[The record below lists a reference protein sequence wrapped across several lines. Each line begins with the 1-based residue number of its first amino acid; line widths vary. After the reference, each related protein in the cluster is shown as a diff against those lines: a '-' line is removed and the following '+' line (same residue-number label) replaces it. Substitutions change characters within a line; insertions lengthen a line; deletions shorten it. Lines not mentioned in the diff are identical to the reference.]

1 MSSIVVDMFVC
12 WPRATRIELLGRRG
26 YHGKAR
32 DYNAAVAALNGLQ
45 SNFSIVE
52 AIRKAGPGANKR
64 AIPEM
69 LGWVRRIGYEPSDFD
84 HLNPIHIAGTKGK
97 GSTSSFIS
105 SILAQYLPTTKSIH
119 AERLPSAVGLYTSPH
134 LRFVRERIKINNEP
148 ISEDLFARCFWEIW
162 DRLEASRPTGLG
174 SESGS
179 RGIDGKPVYFHF
191 LTLMALHCYLGESVG
206 TAVIECGIGGEY
218 DTTNILSTPSA
229 TGITSLGIDHV
240 ALLGDTIDQIAW
252 HKAGIFKENVP
263 AFTVPQPE
271 EALTVLRERSKE
283 RRTRLHVVSTHKAL
297 QSIQLGLHGDFQKL
311 NASLAIAISALH
323 LSRLGFTGLP
333 DPYDPEAE
341 LPQEFV
347 TGLRTTKLGGRCDRR
362 PDAKLPSLTWY
373 IDGGHTLESIEVAG
387 QWFAESTAKSEAE
400 GVQRILLFNQQ
411 TRDASS
417 LATRLQNTLAGAL
430 GDAHPFKHA
439 IFCPNTTYRN
449 AGYKADLVSMNTSQ
463 DDVDTLRVQKEL
475 AAAYNAIDP
484 KAEVHVVSTIE
495 EAIAR
500 ARELATTP
508 KTQVLATGS
517 LHLVGGVV
525 EVLESE
531 AEPTGA

>member
-1 MSSIVVDMFVC
+1 MFCV
-12 WPRATRIELLGRRG
+12 LGQRG
-26 YHGKAR
+26 YHGKTR

-45 SNFSIVE
+45 SNSSIVE
-52 AIRKAGPGANKR
+52 AIKKAGPGWNKR
-64 AIPEM
+64 AIPDM
-69 LGWVRRIGYEPSDFD
+69 LNWVRRIGYEPSDFD

-105 SILAQYLPTTKSIH
+105 SILAQYLPTKKSIH

-134 LRFVRERIKINNEP
+134 LRVVRERIKINNEP
-148 ISEDLFARCFWEIW
+148 ISEELFARCFWEIW
-162 DRLEASRPTGLG
+162 DRLEASQPTRLDP
-174 SESGS
+174 SS

-191 LTLMALHCYLGESVG
+191 LTLMALHCYLKESVG

-218 DTTNILSTPSA
+218 DTTNILSKPTS

-252 HKAGIFKENVP
+252 HKAGIFKKDVP
-263 AFTVPQPE
+263 AFTVPQPA
-271 EALTVLRERSKE
+271 EALKVLRERSKE
-283 RRTRLHVVSTHKAL
+283 RQTELHVVSTHKAL

-347 TGLRTTKLGGRCDRR
+347 TGLETTKLGGRCDMR
-362 PDAKLPSLTWY
+362 PDARLPSLTWY

-387 QWFAESTAKSEAE
+387 QWFAERTAKAEAE
-400 GVQRILLFNQQ
+400 GGQRILLFNQQ

-430 GDAHPFKHA
+430 EDAHAFKHA
-439 IFCPNTTYRN
+439 IFCPNTTYKD

-500 ARELATTP
+500 ARELATTS

-517 LHLVGGVV
+517 LHLVGGVI

-531 AEPTGA
+531 EETTGE